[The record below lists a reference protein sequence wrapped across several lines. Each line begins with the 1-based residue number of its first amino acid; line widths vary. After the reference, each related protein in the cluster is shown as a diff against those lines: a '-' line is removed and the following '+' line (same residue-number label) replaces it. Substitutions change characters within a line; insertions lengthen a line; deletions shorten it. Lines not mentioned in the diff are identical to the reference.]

1 AHGEV
6 AVPALKA
13 RCVDAT
19 GAGDAFIAGSLAVL
33 LAAKA
38 RPGRVAWRDP
48 ELFAEA
54 LGVGH
59 MLGAKAV
66 SRAGAVSGLVSLGS
80 AKARIDRARRR
91 FS

>member
-1 AHGEV
+1 VE
-6 AVPALKA
+6 VPAQKA
-13 RCVDAT
+13 KCVDAT
-19 GAGDAFIAGSLAVL
+19 GAGDAFIAGSFAVL

-38 RPGRVAWRDP
+38 RPGNAAWQDP
-48 ELFAEA
+48 QLFAEA
-54 LGVGH
+54 LRVGH

-80 AKARIDRARRR
+80 AKAAMARVRRR